1 MANSGQRCRWFCA
14 GGANGRLLAAVLYR
28 PLGLELVSMTK
39 DEALK
44 LALEALDIVKLHY
57 TQNRHVN
64 EAITAIKE
72 ALAQPALNPSLDKF
86 TELQTLVITGYT
98 GVLACNFENFHA
110 DVEKRLNS
118 FVFTHQFGNKDFSE
132 KIVKNLYRDDFLRMT
147 KGDTCTPPPRE
158 W

>member
-1 MANSGQRCRWFCA
+1 
-14 GGANGRLLAAVLYR
+14 
-28 PLGLELVSMTK
+28 MTK

-44 LALEALDIVKLHY
+44 LALEALEY
-57 TQNRHVN
+57 ASTGNRRP
-64 EAITAIKE
+64 EIIGPAITAIKE
-72 ALAQPALNPSLDKF
+72 ALTQPALNPSLDKF

>member
-1 MANSGQRCRWFCA
+1 
-14 GGANGRLLAAVLYR
+14 
-28 PLGLELVSMTK
+28 MTK

-44 LALEALDIVKLHY
+44 LALEALKRTGNIAGFAHERE
-57 TQNRHVN
+57 QA
-64 EAITAIKE
+64 AITAIKE
-72 ALAQPALNPSLDKF
+72 ALAQPTLNPSSLDKF
-86 TELQTLVITGYT
+86 TELQALVITGYT

-147 KGDTCTPPPRE
+147 KGETCTPPPRE